1 MPQQISQFVF
11 TFYKW
16 QAAGRVWAG
25 ANEAEHC
32 DIMPA
37 APCKN
42 PVKSTDNAFPCWQ
55 SLSLWT
61 DLAVDCPALRYKE
74 VPAVKRVD
82 IGQCDHVI
90 MDTIL
95 EGRGD
100 AQCDPVNHLTREN
113 SRTRAVAVKLTKELV
128 TPPRHGLLRNNFIA
142 LSWCM
147 KLYFLNFWFQYFV
160 ASLPGE

>member
-1 MPQQISQFVF
+1 MTSSRQSVSWCQWGRTLWHNTRCSLQKPSQVHRQCISLLTILV
-11 TFYKW
+11 TMDGPRYW
-16 QAAGRVWAG
+16 QVG
-25 ANEAEHC
+25 
-32 DIMPA
+32 
-37 APCKN
+37 
-42 PVKSTDNAFPCWQ
+42 SQ
-55 SLSLWT
+55 SS
-61 DLAVDCPALRYKE
+61 DCPALRYEE

-113 SRTRAVAVKLTKELV
+113 SRTRDMQAVAVKLTKELV